1 MPSNNRRW
9 AHSPASRRSSERQ
22 PYSALLG
29 LTQPYSRNRTMTLQ
43 QSDPQLAK
51 RFAWGGILTV
61 LTVTSTV
68 AVACGTPFAALA
80 TLAALFLPRRD
91 AFALIAVTCLANQA
105 IGFGLLTYPL
115 NWDCY
120 RGGIN
125 LAIAALLSTMAAM
138 LAQGALR
145 NVAATV
151 RAIGSFAVA
160 FLAYE
165 GTLFAISP
173 SGSGA
178 DFAAPVV
185 LYIFYVNAVAFVAML
200 LLHIAAAALGFR
212 AHPSGGATGNAQTGS

>member
-1 MPSNNRRW
+1 
-9 AHSPASRRSSERQ
+9 
-22 PYSALLG
+22 
-29 LTQPYSRNRTMTLQ
+29 MTLQ
-43 QSDPQLAK
+43 QSDTQAK
-51 RFAWGGILTV
+51 RFAWGAILTV
-61 LTVTSTV
+61 LTVASTL

-80 TLAALFLPRRD
+80 ALAALFLPRRD
-91 AFALIAVTCLANQA
+91 AFVLIIVNWLANQA
-105 IGFGLLTYPL
+105 IGFGLLHYPL

-120 RGGIN
+120 RGGID
-125 LAIAALLSTMAAM
+125 LGIAALLSTMAAM

-145 NVAATV
+145 SMAASL

>member
-1 MPSNNRRW
+1 
-9 AHSPASRRSSERQ
+9 
-22 PYSALLG
+22 
-29 LTQPYSRNRTMTLQ
+29 MTLQ
-43 QSDPQLAK
+43 QPDGQLAK
-51 RFAWGGILTV
+51 RFVWGGILTV
-61 LTVTSTV
+61 LTVISTL

-91 AFALIAVTCLANQA
+91 AFALIAVNWLANQA
-105 IGFGLLTYPL
+105 IGFGLLHYPL

-120 RGGIN
+120 RGGID

-145 NVAATV
+145 NVATAV

-173 SGSGA
+173 SVSGA
-178 DFAAPVV
+178 DFSAPVV
-185 LYIFYVNAVAFVAML
+185 RYIFYVNAVAFVGL
-200 LLHIAAAALGFR
+200 LLLQTAAAALGIS
-212 AHPSGGATGNAQTGS
+212 AHPSGAAAGNAQTGS

>member
-1 MPSNNRRW
+1 
-9 AHSPASRRSSERQ
+9 
-22 PYSALLG
+22 
-29 LTQPYSRNRTMTLQ
+29 MTLQ
-43 QSDPQLAK
+43 QSDTQLAQ

-61 LTVTSTV
+61 LTVASTL

-91 AFALIAVTCLANQA
+91 AFALIAVNWLANQA
-105 IGFGLLTYPL
+105 IGFGLLHYPL

-120 RGGIN
+120 RGGID
-125 LAIAALLSTMAAM
+125 LGIAALLSTMAAM

-165 GTLFAISP
+165 GTLFAMSP
-173 SGSGA
+173 SVSGA
-178 DFAAPVV
+178 DFSAPVV
-185 LYIFYVNAVAFVAML
+185 RYIFYVNAVAFVGL
-200 LLHIAAAALGFR
+200 LLLQTAAAALGFR
-212 AHPSGGATGNAQTGS
+212 ANPRGAATGNARTGS